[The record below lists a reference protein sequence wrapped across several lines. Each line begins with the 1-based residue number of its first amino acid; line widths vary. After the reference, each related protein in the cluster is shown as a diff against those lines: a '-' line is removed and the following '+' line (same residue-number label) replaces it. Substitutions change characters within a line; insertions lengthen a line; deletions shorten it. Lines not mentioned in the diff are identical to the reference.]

1 MSRGALLAMAAAAG
15 AGGFPVLHPLH
26 SSQTACK
33 HANQPT
39 KRWAQVSRRD
49 LLVPPAA
56 QRALAAVLGARRLEL
71 DIGHMGVA
79 PCAGALWGALLE
91 TVGAGEV
98 IARVKGASAAAGG
111 GGE

>member
-1 MSRGALLAMAAAAG
+1 M
-15 AGGFPVLHPLH
+15 
-26 SSQTACK
+26 
-33 HANQPT
+33 
-39 KRWAQVSRRD
+39 SRRD

-98 IARVKGASAAAGG
+98 LARVKGAAASAAAGG